1 MLIYLR
7 FKRHLY
13 RRVLASGEISH
24 LLSGENDQS
33 QLDRNNQ
40 ATILWMGVSCIY
52 IRDVHARLAQ
62 RANRL
67 SARPYGGAKPVP
79 KPVQHGKWVPDVNAL
94 IIIEQ
99 KIGEL

>member
-1 MLIYLR
+1 MQTGVT
-7 FKRHLY
+7 
-13 RRVLASGEISH
+13 VLASGEISH

-33 QLDRNNQ
+33 QSDRNNQ

-67 SARPYGGAKPVP
+67 SARPYGW
-79 KPVQHGKWVPDVNAL
+79 VQSLFPSLYSMVSRFL
-94 IIIEQ
+94 MSM
-99 KIGEL
+99 L

>member
-1 MLIYLR
+1 MLPVQLH
-7 FKRHLY
+7 FLFHVML
-13 RRVLASGEISH
+13 LASGEISH

-33 QLDRNNQ
+33 QPDRNNQ
-40 ATILWMGVSCIY
+40 VTILWKGVSCIY

-67 SARPYGGAKPVP
+67 SARPYGVGVKPVP
-79 KPVQHGKWVPDVNAL
+79 KPVQHGKWVPDVNVL

-99 KIGEL
+99 KIGEF